1 MAINVGSLVVNG
13 VDVVKAQEEAS
24 ASTKEII
31 LSEKPMPEHT
41 VMVNGRPKRFHKKM
55 SQYMIDMLTTEE

>member
-1 MAINVGSLVVNG
+1 MAINVGGLVVNG
-13 VDVVKAQEEAS
+13 VDVVKAQEES
-24 ASTKEII
+24 ATTEII

>member
-1 MAINVGSLVVNG
+1 MAINVGGLVVNG
-13 VDVVKAQEEAS
+13 VDVVKAEEGS
-24 ASTKEII
+24 TTKEIVI
-31 LSEKPMPEHT
+31 AEKPMPEHT

>member
-1 MAINVGSLVVNG
+1 MAINVGGLVVNG
-13 VDVVKAQEEAS
+13 VDMVKAHEES
-24 ASTKEII
+24 STKEII

>member
-1 MAINVGSLVVNG
+1 MAINVGNLVIKG
-13 VDVVKAQEEAS
+13 VDIVKAQEEAS
-24 ASTKEII
+24 TKEIV

>member
-1 MAINVGSLVVNG
+1 MAINVGNLVVNG
-13 VDVVKAQEEAS
+13 VDVVKAQEE

>member
-1 MAINVGSLVVNG
+1 MAINIGNLVIKG
-13 VDVVKAQEEAS
+13 VDIVKAQEEAS
-24 ASTKEII
+24 TKEIV

>member
-1 MAINVGSLVVNG
+1 MAINVGALVVNG
-13 VDVVKAQEEAS
+13 VDVVKAQED
-24 ASTKEII
+24 STTREIVI
-31 LSEKPMPEHT
+31 AEKPMPEHT

>member
-1 MAINVGSLVVNG
+1 MAINVGGLVVNG

-24 ASTKEII
+24 TKEII
-31 LSEKPMPEHT
+31 LAEKPMPEHT

>member
-13 VDVVKAQEEAS
+13 VDVVKAQEE

>member
-1 MAINVGSLVVNG
+1 MAINVGGLVVNG
-13 VDVVKAQEEAS
+13 VDVVKAQEES
-24 ASTKEII
+24 ATKEII
-31 LSEKPMPEHT
+31 LSKKPMPEHT

>member
-13 VDVVKAQEEAS
+13 VDVIKAQEES
-24 ASTKEII
+24 STKEII

>member
-1 MAINVGSLVVNG
+1 MAINVGNLVING
-13 VDVVKAQEEAS
+13 VDVVKAQEE

>member
-1 MAINVGSLVVNG
+1 MAINIGNLVIKG
-13 VDVVKAQEEAS
+13 VDIVKAQEEAS
-24 ASTKEII
+24 TKEIV

-55 SQYMIDMLTTEE
+55 SQYIIDMLTTEE

>member
-1 MAINVGSLVVNG
+1 MAINVGSLIVNG
-13 VDVVKAQEEAS
+13 VDVVKAQEES
-24 ASTKEII
+24 ATKEII

-41 VMVNGRPKRFHKKM
+41 VMINGKPKRFHKKM

>member
-1 MAINVGSLVVNG
+1 MAINVGNLVIKG
-13 VDVVKAQEEAS
+13 VDIVKAQEE

>member
-1 MAINVGSLVVNG
+1 MAINVGGLVING

-24 ASTKEII
+24 TKEII
-31 LSEKPMPEHT
+31 FSEKPMPEHT

-55 SQYMIDMLTTEE
+55 SQYMIDMLTTEEE